1 MKAKAPWWMARSD
14 NVTGNYHVGKGDKA
28 YIAVAGDDAEHGR
41 ALAVRIRTCLNASEG
56 DEPDTERKE

>member
-1 MKAKAPWWMARSD
+1 MEAKEARPWWMARSD

-41 ALAVRIRTCLNASEG
+41 ALALRIRTCLN
-56 DEPDTERKE
+56 DTEPKEIT